1 MRLFNQNTKV
11 EALKK
16 APLFQGLSKKELT
29 ELARQSEDLE
39 VPAGHVLTKEG
50 DTGQEFFVIVE
61 GMTDVTV
68 KGKSLGERG
77 AGEFLGEI
85 ALLEDT
91 PRTATIRTRSECL
104 FLTLSREHFLR
115 LLDETPHVRS
125 AFERVARDRMKQQK
139 ELAAAEDVPDV

>member
-29 ELARQSEDLE
+29 ELARHSEDLE
-39 VPAGHVLTKEG
+39 VPEGHVLTREG
-50 DTGQEFFVIVE
+50 DTGQEFFVLIE
-61 GMTDVTV
+61 GKAEVTV

-91 PRTATIRTRSECL
+91 KRTAT
-104 FLTLSREHFLR
+104 LTATTPLR
-115 LLDETPHVRS
+115 LFVLTRQDFRRLV
-125 AFERVARDRMKQQK
+125 DQN
-139 ELAAAEDVPDV
+139 PDVERKVLQTLARRIVDLSSDPTVA

>member
-39 VPAGHVLTKEG
+39 VPEGYVLTREG
-50 DTGQEFFVIVE
+50 DTGQEFFVLVE
-61 GMTDVTV
+61 GKVEV
-68 KGKSLGERG
+68 KAKGKSLGDRG
-77 AGEFLGEI
+77 DGDFIGEI

-91 PRTATIRTRSECL
+91 KRTATVTAK
-104 FLTLSREHFLR
+104 TPLR
-115 LLDETPHVRS
+115 LFVLTRQDFRRLV
-125 AFERVARDRMKQQK
+125 DQN
-139 ELAAAEDVPDV
+139 PDVERKVLQTLARRIVDLSSDPTVA